1 MAEPLPSYTTTATLK
16 MVICGEEKKV
26 KLMVVDLEIAPY
38 FLESAVGN
46 EAIIGYVAAAANKL
60 CSRRS

>member
-1 MAEPLPSYTTTATLK
+1 

-46 EAIIGYVAAAANKL
+46 EGIIGYAAAAANKI
-60 CSRRS
+60 CSRRT

>member
-1 MAEPLPSYTTTATLK
+1 MAKPLPSYTTTAKLK

-46 EAIIGYVAAAANKL
+46 EGIIGYAAAAANKL